1 MIRWRFPV
9 RTGAWPKAALIAV
22 LCVLAVM
29 TAAGTAFAGV
39 ITGIKINGS
48 SATQYV
54 SASNTVGLEITTS
67 GDGDVKVGSVVT
79 FIYGSTVPDIKVAG
93 VTARK
98 SGTTCTVDN
107 YPLKPGANSITI
119 TAKVD
124 GASET
129 KKLTVTF
136 PNAPTE
142 GASFSV
148 GDITTQTKIA
158 AFSGN
163 ITLDLGKGN
172 YLVDFGS
179 LAGDQSLVIRVD
191 DLDLPKSDSPSG
203 FVCISP
209 VYEIDSNGNTLGA
222 PAKLTIK
229 YTGIGADPDRITVFR
244 SDDYDFGD
252 STDINLGGLVNKTA
266 RTVTIP
272 LEGTVDGYYA
282 VFTSVVGAQN
292 YTDLPADGWYYHPVS
307 ALFAKGV
314 MKPANSINNPWNY
327 SGVGGSDTF
336 GLSSSLNI
344 CRGEFA
350 YIIVKALG
358 LPLIDVSTSTFPD
371 VDSGLSG
378 EYEDAIETAARNGLI
393 AGLPNGNF
401 GWSQTL
407 TREQAAAIIARAAR
421 LTLTTDEQAV
431 DAVLKTVFK
440 DGEDTDVSGDGK
452 GISVWARP
460 SVLACYKAGYIGGVP
475 VTDGVEFQGG
485 ASLTRAQAASLIHK
499 MMQKMKLL

>member
-1 MIRWRFPV
+1 MWK
-9 RTGAWPKAALIAV
+9 RTAV
-22 LCVLAVM
+22 VLTLCVMLILTLAV
-29 TAAGTAFAGV
+29 GTAFAGV
-39 ITGIKINGS
+39 ITSILVDGDS
-48 SATQYV
+48 TPPYV
-54 SASNTVGLEITTS
+54 SASNTITIEVYTTS
-67 GDGDVKVGSVVT
+67 DGDVKVGSVVT
-79 FIYGSTVPDIKVAG
+79 FIYGSTEPEIKVPG
-93 VTARK
+93 VTASK
-98 SGTTCTVDN
+98 PSSTKCVVDN
-107 YPLKPGANSITI
+107 YPLKPGVNSITI

-124 GASET
+124 GVSET

-142 GASFSV
+142 GATFSV
-148 GDITTQTKIA
+148 GDITTQTKVT

-163 ITLDLGKGN
+163 IILDLGKGN
-172 YLVDFGS
+172 YLVNFGS

-191 DLDLPKSDSPSG
+191 DLDLPKSYSPSG

-222 PAKLTIK
+222 PAKLTVK
-229 YTGIGADPDRITVFR
+229 YTGIGAEPDRITVFR
-244 SDDYDFGD
+244 SDNYDFSN

-282 VFTSVVGAQN
+282 VFISVVGAQN

-314 MKPANSINNPWNY
+314 MKPANSSPGNNPWGY
-327 SGVGGSDTF
+327 LGVGGSDTF

-401 GWSQTL
+401 GWDATL
-407 TREQAAAIIARAAR
+407 TREQAAAIIARATR
-421 LTLTTDEQAV
+421 LTLVTDEQAV
-431 DAVLKTVFK
+431 DAVLQTAFA
-440 DGEDTDVSGDGK
+440 DGADKDVSDGT
-452 GISVWARP
+452 GISIWARP

-475 VTDGVEFQGG
+475 SAGGSVEFQGG